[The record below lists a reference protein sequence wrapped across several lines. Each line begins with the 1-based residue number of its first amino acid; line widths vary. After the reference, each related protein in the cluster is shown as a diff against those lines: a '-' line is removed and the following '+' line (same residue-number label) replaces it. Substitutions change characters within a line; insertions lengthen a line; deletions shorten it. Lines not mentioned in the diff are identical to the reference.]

1 MVGYVDTGY
10 EKFGF
15 LDTDLSIPETK
26 EPIGFDVVPMK
37 SKGLNIV
44 LHVVKVGATMF

>member
-1 MVGYVDTGY
+1 MVGYVETGY

-15 LDTDLSIPETK
+15 LDTDLSIPDTK
-26 EPIGFDVVPMK
+26 EPIGFDVVPMN

-44 LHVVKVGATMF
+44 LQVAKVGATVF